1 MFSRITTYLSEVRS
15 EMVNRVTWPSPEDLR
30 GSTIVV
36 MVVTG
41 IFAAFIGVFDW
52 ALSLIVQWVL

>member
-1 MFSRITTYLSEVRS
+1 
-15 EMVNRVTWPSPEDLR
+15 MVNRVTWPSPEDLR